1 MFFVFSRNFKVFKGI
16 FLMFFRVNSSLSE
29 AEALPEQL
37 ADEEGRAS
45 E

>member
-16 FLMFFRVNSSLSE
+16 FFMFFRVNSSLSE